1 MRPPHARLRPYRLF
15 FPLAALGGSAAA
27 LVVVL
32 DRLGGGFGLGLGA
45 SLVHAHEML
54 HGHFLAAFLGVM
66 LTALPRWT
74 GAAPIRPPVLLL
86 LAAGWCAARIAVP
99 LTASI
104 AVPLAPLGLAL
115 SAAVTAAAALGAAA
129 VIFGHGDKRDR
140 IVPLLLGVLAAADL
154 ALLAGILS
162 PEAAMR
168 LALSGALGVATLMA
182 GRIAPALTRHLALSR
197 GVTLD
202 ATAPAALERLVGLAT
217 AAALVGFVFAPGRVA
232 AGLLVVAALVH
243 VARIACWHGTTTLAR
258 PSIAAIH
265 VGALFLPIGFLLAA
279 LGMVLDDA
287 RFADAA
293 LHAFGSGVLGLMCG
307 AVQASVLRSHDG
319 RALGIDRSSDL
330 AAGLLLAATAVR
342 LAAPFLAEPAQA
354 AALAGLF
361 WLAAQA
367 LLVVAVARG
376 IAAGARDAADRGD
389 VFAA

>member
-15 FPLAALGGSAAA
+15 FPLAAFGGSAAA

-32 DRLGGGFGLGLGA
+32 DRLGGGLGLGPGA

-74 GAAPIRPPVLLL
+74 GAAPIHPAPLLL
-86 LAAGWCAARIAVP
+86 LAVGWLAARLAVP
-99 LTASI
+99 LTASV
-104 AVPLAPLGLAL
+104 AVPLSPLGLAL
-115 SAAVTAAAALGAAA
+115 SAAVTTAAALGAAV
-129 VIFGHGDKRDR
+129 VILGRGDRRDR
-140 IVPLLLGVLAAADL
+140 VVPLLLGVLAAADV
-154 ALLAGILS
+154 ALLAGVLS

-202 ATAPAALERLVGLAT
+202 ATAPPMLERLVAVTT
-217 AAALVGFVFAPGRVA
+217 AVALTGFVFAPGIVA
-232 AGLLVVAALVH
+232 AVLLVAAAFVH
-243 VARIACWHGTTTLAR
+243 FVRITCWHGTTTLAR

-265 VGALFLPIGFLLAA
+265 VGALFMPVGFLLAA

-287 RFADAA
+287 RLADAA
-293 LHAFGSGVLGLMCG
+293 LHAFGTGVLGLMCG

-330 AAGLLLAATAVR
+330 AAGLLLVATVVR
-342 LAAPFLAEPAQA
+342 LDAPFLAEPARA
-354 AALAGLF
+354 AALAGIL

-367 LLVVAVARG
+367 LLVFAVARG
-376 IAAGARDAADRGD
+376 IATAQRTPTDRGD